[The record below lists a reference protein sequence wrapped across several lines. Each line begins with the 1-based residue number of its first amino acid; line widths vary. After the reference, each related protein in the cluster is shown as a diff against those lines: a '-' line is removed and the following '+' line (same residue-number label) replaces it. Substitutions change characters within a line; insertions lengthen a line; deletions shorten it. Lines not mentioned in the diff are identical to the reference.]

1 MEIYNVANI
10 SQAIREYAL
19 YKMKENYPLL
29 DTTENSPINDILINP
44 LVSMLEPLIKEIT
57 DLEFKQNLNNAE
69 HMTKEELDDI
79 GVGNYFIERN
89 QGTKAIGEAVL
100 FFDSSIGNTGIIIPQ
115 GVILSNADK
124 TLNFKISRESNLDK
138 DELFIYYNSLSYLYE
153 IPIAIEA
160 ESVGSQYNV
169 GEGKIVNIDKFSS
182 ALKYVSNNSMLENG
196 SDEESNI
203 NYANRLKQFYVSRQL
218 GTEPGYKQFALENY
232 PEIVDVFIVG
242 KDHPMMER
250 DLLTIQRDDLS
261 TYTDHLGGK
270 VDLYIRGSNIEVM
283 TISAISKSCV
293 FKIIDQNIDISSIIC
308 TNNGVPI
315 TYAVSSANSEYVIVL
330 AEKIDYVDYLTQW
343 VNGDTITFSYSI
355 TGKPEVTKTVSG
367 IVDNV
372 DIALKSPF
380 SGVISIKNVTRNIEC
395 DLFQNPSYSI
405 LYLNNT
411 EVFAKTSKEE
421 RSIRLKN
428 SPDDFSADM
437 PESKL
442 MFNGDN
448 ISISYS
454 YNKTINNLND
464 MYNIVGNRIITT
476 DIMIAEANSVYINIG
491 MNIKLKDDQILDA
504 TKLGAIRNCIS
515 NYIAKVE
522 LGKTVE
528 ESDIVGE
535 LYMDSSVSGFL
546 QYIQLPFTTFY
557 KNESAD
563 ANFEPGRRDDTFIN
577 LSTIEYP
584 LLNFS
589 DIKEIS

>member
-69 HMTKEELDDI
+69 HMTKEELDDM

-100 FFDSSIGNTGIIIPQ
+100 FFDSSVGNTGVVIPQ
-115 GVILSNADK
+115 GVILSNVDK
-124 TLNFKISRESNLDK
+124 TLNFKISREYNLDK

-153 IPIAIEA
+153 IPIMIEA
-160 ESVGSQYNV
+160 ENVGSQYNV
-169 GEGKIVNIDKFSS
+169 GEGTIVNIDKFSS
-182 ALKYVSNNSMLENG
+182 ALKYVSNNSKLENG
-196 SDEESNI
+196 SDEESNT

-218 GTEPGYKQFALENY
+218 GTDPGYKQFALENH
-232 PEIVDVFIVG
+232 PEIMDVFVVG

-250 DLLTIQRDDLS
+250 DLLTIQREDLS

-293 FKIIDQNIDISSIIC
+293 FKIIDQNIDMSSIIC

-428 SPDDFSADM
+428 SPDAFSADI

-442 MFNGDN
+442 MFNGDI

-515 NYIAKVE
+515 NYLAKVE

-557 KNESAD
+557 KSESVD
-563 ANFEPGRRDDTFIN
+563 ANFEPGRRDGTFIN
-577 LSTIEYP
+577 LNTIECP
-584 LLNFS
+584 LLDFS
-589 DIKEIS
+589 DIKAIS